1 MALTTAAEAGRM
13 LTWLSNGALRG
24 AVVLSLAWIALA
36 ALVVATSGT
45 LAGDVVTSVP
55 GPVISKVVQLAEPN
69 PCSDELIVLDT
80 RVVVTAASIVD
91 GGVIRTDGVVTLT
104 GRMENGTARM
114 YHNVAAQQRY
124 IINRAVELGP
134 LEPIDVRLPLG
145 DGAFLPL
152 TLLAVRLQPTWGG
165 SDTTLRITDVY
176 LVPTSTSIAHWCPAR
191 AIRSP
196 IVTSRSPA

>member
-55 GPVISKVVQLAEPN
+55 GPVISKLVQLAEPN

-134 LEPIDVRLPLG
+134 LEPIDVACHLG
-145 DGAFLPL
+145 MGRFC
-152 TLLAVRLQPTWGG
+152 
-165 SDTTLRITDVY
+165 
-176 LVPTSTSIAHWCPAR
+176 H
-191 AIRSP
+191 
-196 IVTSRSPA
+196 